1 MLAFVTGSTGLLGN
15 NLVRTLLANGHEV
28 RALARSQEKAA
39 RELRDTR
46 AEIVLGD
53 MNDVGGFADALRGV
67 DVVFHTAAYFREY
80 FAPGSHGAA
89 LDRINVDAT
98 LDLVHA
104 AHTRGVARFIDTSSA
119 GLVGLAPDGSPGDE
133 TTPPWS
139 GSARNLYLASKQKL
153 EPLLREYSRQTD
165 FFIASAL
172 PAWMWGPHDSG
183 PTPSGQLIADALRRR
198 LPPAVPPGGSS
209 VVDARDVAAGML
221 RIAESGRSGERYI
234 LSGPFMNLG
243 DILAMLASLTGN
255 DAPRIR
261 IVFAG
266 ALTMAALAE
275 TWSRLTGSPNVTS
288 VEGIRLMNAR
298 IAVSAA
304 KAERKLGATFRPFR
318 ATLADAVAWFR
329 TRLGESDT
337 SGPEKRAPL
346 RELQMS
352 AAPER

>member
-28 RALARSQEKAA
+28 RALARSKEKAA

-46 AEIVLGD
+46 AQIVLGD
-53 MNDVGGFADALRGV
+53 MNDVAGFADALRGV

-80 FAPGSHGAA
+80 YSPGSHGAA

-133 TTPPWS
+133 TTLPWA
-139 GSARNLYLASKQKL
+139 GSARNLYLASKQKV

-172 PAWMWGPHDSG
+172 PAWMWGPHDSA

-221 RIAESGRSGERYI
+221 RIAASGRSGERYI
-234 LSGPFMNLG
+234 LSGPFVNLG
-243 DILAMLASLTGN
+243 DILTMLAALTGN
-255 DAPRIR
+255 DPPRIR

-266 ALTMAALAE
+266 ALTIAALAE
-275 TWSRLTGSPNVTS
+275 TWSRLTGNANVTS

-318 ATLADAVAWFR
+318 ETLADAVAWLE
-329 TRLGESDT
+329 TRLADPDIGEHT
-337 SGPEKRAPL
+337 QRAPL
-346 RELQMS
+346 RELKMS
-352 AAPER
+352 ALPER